1 MADVFISHSERDRDV
16 ADQLAAFLLGI
27 GRSVW
32 WDPDPPSGIDMRTVR
47 AAELA
52 VARVVIVLWSKSAF
66 ISPFVLHEAIA
77 AREANKVLHVKTDDI
92 RTREFSR
99 FVVRESRCST
109 PRILLRLRLR
119 SRRISVRRAALRSA
133 REAWPAVP
141 AASHC

>member
-92 RTREFSR
+92 Q
-99 FVVRESRCST
+99 
-109 PRILLRLRLR
+109 PRQVP
-119 SRRISVRRAALRSA
+119 VRRQGEPLLNASDLAQIAVALSLHFR
-133 REAWPAVP
+133 P
-141 AASHC
+141 

>member
-52 VARVVIVLWSKSAF
+52 VARVVIVIWSKSAF

-92 RTREFSR
+92 Q
-99 FVVRESRCST
+99 
-109 PRILLRLRLR
+109 PRQVP
-119 SRRISVRRAALRSA
+119 VRRQGEPLLNASDLAQIAVALSPHFRL
-133 REAWPAVP
+133 
-141 AASHC
+141 

>member
-92 RTREFSR
+92 Q
-99 FVVRESRCST
+99 
-109 PRILLRLRLR
+109 PRQVP
-119 SRRISVRRAALRSA
+119 VRRQGEPLLNASDLAQIAVALSPHFR
-133 REAWPAVP
+133 P
-141 AASHC
+141 